1 MGALTHTAEAP
12 VDTLAAL
19 IADLVAIDSV
29 NPDLVPGGAGEGAVA
44 RYIADW
50 LAAAGLE
57 VHLDEVRPGRPNV
70 VARARGSGGGPTLML
85 NGHIDTVG
93 VAGMDAPHR
102 PHVDGGRL
110 YGRGA
115 YDMKAGVAAC
125 MLAAAEARRRG
136 LRGDVL
142 LTAVMDEEY
151 AGAGTLDV
159 AARYGADAAIIA
171 EPTELQLVVAHKGFV
186 WLELETRGAAA
197 HGSIPGA
204 PDAIIHMGRLL
215 AALGDHNRRLR
226 AAPTHPLLGSGTLHA
241 SLITGGQELSSYPE
255 RCTLQLERR
264 TIPGETP
271 ELVEAEVESIVRQ
284 LADADPGVRTTLRR
298 GVDRGPMATPA
309 DAPLPAL
316 IRRHGAALLGRE
328 LAVVGVPYWTDAAS
342 LAEAG
347 IPAVLFGPSGAGAHA
362 AEEWVD
368 LASVRQCVEL
378 YARVIADYCG

>member
-1 MGALTHTAEAP
+1 M
-12 VDTLAAL
+12 DTLAAL
-19 IADLVAIDSV
+19 LADLVAIDSV
-29 NPDLVPGGAGEGAVA
+29 NPDLVPGGAGEGAIA

-70 VARARGSGGGPTLML
+70 IALARGSGGGPTLML

-102 PHVDGGRL
+102 PRVDGGRL

-125 MLAAAEARRRG
+125 MLAAAEACRRG
-136 LRGDVL
+136 LRGAVL

-151 AGAGTLDV
+151 AGVGTIDV

-215 AALGDHNRRLR
+215 AELGDHNRRLR
-226 AAPTHPLLGSGTLHA
+226 ASPSHPLLGSGTLHA
-241 SLITGGQELSSYPE
+241 SLISGGQELSSYPE
-255 RCTLQLERR
+255 RCLLQLERR
-264 TIPGETP
+264 TVPGETP
-271 ELVEAEVESIVRQ
+271 ALVEAEVAAIVRQ
-284 LADADPGVRTTLRR
+284 LADADPGVQTVVRR
-298 GVDRGPMATPA
+298 GLSREPMTTPA

-316 IRRHGAALLGRE
+316 IRRHGAELLGHE
-328 LAVVGVPYWTDAAS
+328 VAVVGVPYWTDAAS

-347 IPAVLFGPSGAGAHA
+347 IPAVLFGPAGAGAHA
-362 AEEWVD
+362 VEEWVD
-368 LASVRQCVEL
+368 LESARRCVEL
-378 YARVIADYCG
+378 YTRVIADYCG